1 MDCHIDIQRRPNHI
15 HVWVSGERTLETG
28 QQVVEAVAAACHEHG
43 VSRVL
48 IDATSWGQPL
58 STFDLYELVSF
69 HYMRAFPGTVSRAA
83 IVEAPDNFDPTRFHE
98 TVARNWGLD
107 IREFQD
113 VEPAVR
119 WLAEEYRRPGIA

>member
-1 MDCHIDIQRRPNHI
+1 MDCQIDIQQRPDHL
-15 HVWVSGERTLETG
+15 HVRVSGERTLETG
-28 QQVVEAVAAACHEHG
+28 RLVVEAVAAACREHG
-43 VSRVL
+43 ISRVL

-83 IVEAPDNFDPTRFHE
+83 IVEAPDNFDPTKFHE

-107 IREFQD
+107 LREFRELD
-113 VEPAVR
+113 HAVG